1 METETTDIAVEA
13 LKQKIGFG
21 TALKVTLGFYVAQFI
36 ATLIGFAVLSVIVAG
51 IILALMYF
59 VK

>member
-1 METETTDIAVEA
+1 METETSDLAVEA

-36 ATLIGFAVLSVIVAG
+36 ATIVGFAILIVVGVG
-51 IILALMYF
+51 IILALLAF